1 MNDIQ
6 SNRNNTQQRY
16 FIFPGLRELLLGIT
30 VIVIIEALTGTS
42 VLATLPLQHMFFAL
56 ILICIYI
63 AILVGLFSDSGF
75 RYNAI
80 TRLEGLLLGIPV
92 LFCSGFY
99 FIGLLFPAL
108 AIDYPTYTEPVD
120 IFFLDLV
127 WHLLKCAWAI
137 VTQISHIYG
146 WFTIISCGILL
157 IYLYTKCWE
166 DLNNWLDS
174 FE

>member
-1 MNDIQ
+1 MDNLQ
-6 SNRNNTQQRY
+6 SNQNNGQQRH

-30 VIVIIEALTGTS
+30 VIVVIETLIGTS
-42 VLATLPLQHMFFAL
+42 VLATLPLQHMFFASVL
-56 ILICIYI
+56 ISVYLLMVSLLLSYWFTDNNEGDP
-63 AILVGLFSDSGF
+63 L
-75 RYNAI
+75 
-80 TRLEGLLLGIPV
+80 GLLLGVPA

-120 IFFLDLV
+120 IYFLDLV

-146 WFTIISCGILL
+146 WFTIISCGVLL
-157 IYLYTKCWE
+157 IHIYTKCGK
-166 DLNNWLDS
+166 DLNNWLNS